1 MGNEMGN
8 NNTSGL
14 KEEDNT
20 NAIDSKNMFQESAD
34 ADDIKGGDETV
45 PTTEAKDFHEKVTGL
60 ASIDSTGAKDPHIA
74 KETPGGREQE
84 ENEVLFPA
92 ESPKAVVKAIEASN
106 EENHEV
112 QPSSLQK
119 GSDVHEKT
127 IESNSQENLLVR
139 SDHQLQ
145 KQDSINEEQ
154 EENEV
159 HSPAESLKAVVKSV
173 GASDEDNEI
182 KTAFSP
188 KDLEVHEKPI
198 DSNLKENL
206 LGTNDHQ
213 LEKQA
218 SISEAADEDED
229 STLNTISTPLDPEPQ
244 QSLHIK
250 SDQLAL
256 DKVNADQ
263 CEEDGCRLLHKSEDI
278 LGSSFIC
285 ANKNSHP
292 LGPNLSNYLGDNPNE
307 EKMGDSLV
315 KEAPYQED
323 KMSFKEKIE
332 IIKGDEMGIGLSN
345 LPTITS
351 DTPSIVLNKYNGE
364 LSTVANS
371 IRNDSLNLQLEAVLL
386 DRPLNSHQEVS
397 EPEDKCMVLAE
408 ETKIVG
414 SGSGIEERPH
424 QYNPTLFCEEP
435 MEEQNTDEAN
445 ESQRK
450 FRKLGSENEDK
461 LVCNQNKNFDGSC
474 KDSEGELS
482 VVAER
487 GMVTVPVG
495 LIVTGHRCEDEQQ
508 EEKKNLE
515 EIEDKAEAS
524 YATGND
530 TEGSETPRQC
540 RSQRLPIEQAEALLL
555 QSPASIVQS
564 EVHNQATTIAAETII
579 QSSSIE
585 PIPELKQESCDE
597 FSVVKAST
605 FNSTSLNIE
614 NLISIVEL
622 KVTETKTSAS
632 HSSVESIKGEASAF
646 INGSTEAQESMGRLS
661 SESSSDSTN
670 THVHMRKSPSFDLD
684 LRIEAR
690 GEESDQMPLLFQD
703 KATMESSSGQTDVSL
718 GNPVAHVGYK
728 HNQHMLQY
736 QAMPV
741 EEKVI
746 TLERSD
752 SEKSKTPFLG
762 FLKEEE
768 ETQFVVTPQKQ
779 ENHAVSKKATRELCN
794 LSTEEAESTAPK
806 GKEKRKHRSSFFG
819 NCMCCATMIN

>member
-20 NAIDSKNMFQESAD
+20 NAIDSKNVFQEAAD
-34 ADDIKGGDETV
+34 ADDVKGEDETV
-45 PTTEAKDFHEKVTGL
+45 PTNEAKDFHEKVTGL
-60 ASIDSTGAKDPHIA
+60 ASNDSTGAKDTHTA
-74 KETPGGREQE
+74 KETSGGREQE
-84 ENEVLFPA
+84 ENEVLFPT

-119 GSDVHEKT
+119 GSDAHEKT
-127 IESNSQENLLVR
+127 IESNFQENLLVR

-173 GASDEDNEI
+173 AASDEDNEI
-182 KTAFSP
+182 TTAFSP

-218 SISEAADEDED
+218 SISEDEDED
-229 STLNTISTPLDPEPQ
+229 STLNTISTPHDPEPQ
-244 QSLHIK
+244 QSLHFK
-250 SDQLAL
+250 SNQLAL

-263 CEEDGCRLLHKSEDI
+263 SEEEGCILLHKSEDI

-292 LGPNLSNYLGDNPNE
+292 LGPNLSNNLGDNPDV

-332 IIKGDEMGIGLSN
+332 IIKGDEIGIGLSN
-345 LPTITS
+345 PPTITS

-397 EPEDKCMVLAE
+397 EPQDKCMVLTE

-414 SGSGIEERPH
+414 SGSDIEERPH

-445 ESQRK
+445 ESQRE

-461 LVCNQNKNFDGSC
+461 LVCNQNKNSDGSC
-474 KDSEGELS
+474 QDSEGELS
-482 VVAER
+482 VVAEH
-487 GMVTVPVG
+487 GLVTVPVR
-495 LIVTGHRCEDEQQ
+495 LIVTGHRCEEEQQ
-508 EEKKNLE
+508 KEKKILE

-530 TEGSETPRQC
+530 TEGSETPRQR
-540 RSQRLPIEQAEALLL
+540 RSQLLPIEQAEDLLS

-564 EVHNQATTIAAETII
+564 EVHNQDTTIAAETIV

-585 PIPELKQESCDE
+585 PIPELKQEICDE

-622 KVTETKTSAS
+622 TVTETKTSAS
-632 HSSVESIKGEASAF
+632 HSSVEGIKGEASAF

-661 SESSSDSTN
+661 SESSSDSMN

-703 KATMESSSGQTDVSL
+703 KATMESSSGQTDFSL
-718 GNPVAHVGYK
+718 GKPVAHVGYK

-736 QAMPV
+736 QALPV

-768 ETQFVVTPQKQ
+768 EAQFVVTPQKQ

-794 LSTEEAESTAPK
+794 LSTEEAAPTAPK

-819 NCMCCATMIN
+819 NCMCCATVIN